1 MKDLAII
8 VPYRDREEHLKQFIP
23 HMKNYLTKKGFTFDF
38 YVIEQEQGK
47 TWNKGIIYN
56 AGFKICSEKNGYKN
70 YCFHDIDLLPVNVD
84 YSYADIPTH
93 ISSEVEQL
101 GWRYPPIINGFEY
114 PDIFGGIILFTK
126 EDYEKINGFSNE
138 YWGWGGEDDDL
149 LFRVRRKGMKES
161 RRIPGATRSLKHERT
176 LDREQYSKNIE
187 TLNNTKSGSKNPDED
202 GLNNV
207 KYEVLKDKTTEEYYM
222 FEVGI

>member
-23 HMKNYLTKKGFTFDF
+23 YMKNYLTRKGFTFDF
-38 YVIEQEQGK
+38 YVIEQTQGK

-56 AGFKICSEKNGYKN
+56 AGFLKASKDNNYKN

-84 YSYADIPTH
+84 YSFASVPTH

-161 RRIPGATRSLKHERT
+161 RRVPGAARSLKHERS
-176 LDREQYSKNIE
+176 LDKERYMKNIE
-187 TLNNTKSGSKNPDED
+187 TLNNTRAGAKNPDED

-207 KYEVLKDKTTEEYYM
+207 NYKILKDKSNEEYYM
-222 FEVGI
+222 FEVEI